1 MTVLHRIVLP
11 HLDGGV
17 DDGSRSIRKANRIAN

>member
-11 HLDGGV
+11 DLDGGV
-17 DDGSRSIRKANRIAN
+17 DDWFRSIRKPKMIAN